1 MNGET
6 EVMLFALGDNGRN
19 GDEGEEADEATDSFQ
34 AAVRSPLDRADKIPT
49 QSVSLMK
56 RRRSQHFSI
65 LPTLT
70 ISSSNSRNS
79 SGTSV
84 DSGFDDE
91 PGSATSSVS
100 SVEEILSPRLKWQR
114 ALKLIR
120 HLKDPWEEYFLSAQL
135 PVERVKRHRY
145 NALRKQWAEDEI
157 YVQMQTEV
165 GGICYTLLL
174 NLAFML
180 YLHNMNMHVDL

>member
-6 EVMLFALGDNGRN
+6 EVILFALGDNGRD
-19 GDEGEEADEATDSFQ
+19 GDEGEEAEEATDSFH
-34 AAVRSPLDRADKIPT
+34 AAVRSPLDRADKVPT

-65 LPTLT
+65 LPTLN
-70 ISSSNSRNS
+70 ISGSNSRSS

-84 DSGFDDE
+84 DSGFGDE
-91 PGSATSSVS
+91 LGSATSSVS

-120 HLKDPWEEYFLSAQL
+120 HLKDPWEEYFIYAQL

-145 NALRKQWAEDEI
+145 NALKKQWTEDEI

-180 YLHNMNMHVDL
+180 YLYNMNMHVDL